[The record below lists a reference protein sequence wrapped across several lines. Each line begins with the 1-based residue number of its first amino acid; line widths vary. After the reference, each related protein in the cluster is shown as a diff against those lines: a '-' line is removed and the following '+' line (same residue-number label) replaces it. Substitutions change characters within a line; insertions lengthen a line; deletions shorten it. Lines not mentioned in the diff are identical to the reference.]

1 MKLDAK
7 ELRVSKPTKADL
19 KKIKRRPIYII
30 CDNVL
35 DTYNI
40 GSIFRLADAVG
51 ASGVYLCEGSE
62 TPPYHRIAKAAVGTE
77 KWVPWKYFKKTND
90 AIVYLRKKFFIKSNN
105 NSTLRHSELDSESVD
120 PRFREDD
127 RRGGIKIVA
136 IEQHAKAKDFRKVNY
151 ELSTMNNKRAIAFV
165 VGHETD
171 GVSKEALKLCD
182 EIVEIPMFGVNKS
195 LNVMV
200 SLAIV
205 LFRVI

>member
-7 ELRVSKPTKADL
+7 QLRASNPKKSDI
-19 KKIKRRPIYII
+19 KKIKRRGVYIV

-51 ASGVYLCEGSE
+51 AREVCLCGGSE
-62 TPPYHRIAKAAVGTE
+62 TPPNSRIAKASVGCD
-77 KWVPWKYFKKTND
+77 KWVKWQYFKTAKA
-90 AIVYLRKKFFIKSNN
+90 AIKKLKAQ
-105 NSTLRHSELDSESVD
+105 NSKL
-120 PRFREDD
+120 
-127 RRGGIKIVA
+127 KIIA
-136 IEQHAKAKDFRKVNY
+136 IEQHPKAVDYRSLNY
-151 ELSTMNNKRAIAFV
+151 EQLTMNHKLPIAFV

-171 GVSKEALKLCD
+171 GVSKEALEMAD
-182 EIVEIPMFGVNKS
+182 VIVEIPMFGVNIS

-205 LFRVI
+205 LFRAI